1 MTITLP
7 ELLSILGLAI
17 TLSGIFGTVLWNL
30 WRKVM
35 DNSTAVK
42 VSHQALSDELHE
54 FKLQVAEKYVSGN
67 RLADMEQKMLLSE
80 ERLISTMGNL
90 TSRID
95 RMLERMERT

>member
-1 MTITLP
+1 MANSLTDAVHHQQIT
-7 ELLSILGLAI
+7 
-17 TLSGIFGTVLWNL
+17 
-30 WRKVM
+30 
-35 DNSTAVK
+35 
-42 VSHQALSDELHE
+42 DELHE

-95 RMLERMERT
+95 RMLERMEKS